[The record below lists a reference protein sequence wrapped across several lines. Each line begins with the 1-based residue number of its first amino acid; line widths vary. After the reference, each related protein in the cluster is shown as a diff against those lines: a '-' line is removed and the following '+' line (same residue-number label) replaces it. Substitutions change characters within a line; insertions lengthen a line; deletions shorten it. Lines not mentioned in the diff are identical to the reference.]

1 MQGDILFDNIY
12 VGQSIEEAKKLADET
27 FELKRKAE
35 PVKMDP
41 RPVEGVIL
49 NFLKS

>member
-27 FELKRKAE
+27 FELKRKVE

-41 RPVEGVIL
+41 QPVGGVTFL
-49 NFLKS
+49 LLKS